1 MTFERPLLLL
11 ALLVVP
17 AAVAF
22 YVVLERRRARDAV
35 MFTNVDLLASVARGR
50 PWRRYVP
57 PVLVVAA
64 LATLC
69 AALARPH
76 METMVADERATV
88 ILVVDVSASME
99 AEDVEPTRLA
109 AAQVA
114 LRTFLD
120 RVPERL
126 RIGLIAFAGDP
137 QVASPPTRDR
147 AFVRGSLDR
156 INQFP
161 GFSGT
166 AIGDALELAVQ
177 MGKQATGEDETPQDD
192 EDDGDTIA
200 FWSSGAEGAAP
211 EEDDDED
218 NPLVSI
224 LFLSDGS
231 QTRGILQPFEG
242 AELAREAGFPV
253 YTVALGTPEGTVTR
267 EFDGIVRTIPVPPD
281 PFTLTEIA
289 ETTGGEFYAADT
301 AGSLEDVYAELG
313 SSLGRVPGK
322 AEATARFL
330 AVAAALLAASLLFA
344 AWWSPRLP

>member
-1 MTFERPLLLL
+1 VTFERPLLLL

-17 AAVAF
+17 AAVAL

-35 MFTNVDLLASVARGR
+35 VFTNVDLLASIAGGR

-76 METMVADERATV
+76 VETMVADERATV

-109 AAQVA
+109 AAQAA

-126 RIGLIAFAGDP
+126 RVGLIAFAGDP

-147 AFVRGSLDR
+147 TFVLGSLDR

-166 AIGDALELAVQ
+166 AIGDALELAVE
-177 MGKQATGEDETPQDD
+177 MGKDATGQGDGSDDDQDD
-192 EDDGDTIA
+192 GTTIA
-200 FWSSGAEGAAP
+200 FWSSEPEAAAP
-211 EEDDDED
+211 EEDGDKS
-218 NPLVSI
+218 LVSI

-231 QTRGILQPFEG
+231 QTRGILQPLEG
-242 AELAREAGFPV
+242 AELARQAGFPV

-289 ETTGGEFYAADT
+289 ETTGGEFHAADT

-313 SSLGRVPGK
+313 SSLGRAPGK
-322 AEATARFL
+322 SEATAWFL
-330 AVAAALLAASLLFA
+330 AIAAAVLAASLLFA

>member
-17 AAVAF
+17 AAVAL

-35 MFTNVDLLASVARGR
+35 IFTNVDLLASLAGGR

-64 LATLC
+64 LAALC

-114 LRTFLD
+114 LRTFLE
-120 RVPERL
+120 RLPERL
-126 RIGLIAFAGDP
+126 RVGLIAFAGDP

-147 AFVRGSLDR
+147 EFVRGSLDR

-177 MGKQATGEDETPQDD
+177 LGKQATGEEEGPQDD
-192 EDDGDTIA
+192 EDDGTTIA
-200 FWSSGAEGAAP
+200 FWSDAP
-211 EEDDDED
+211 EAAAEDTPEDDEK
-218 NPLVSI
+218 LVSI

-231 QTRGILQPFEG
+231 QTRGLLQPLEG
-242 AELAREAGFPV
+242 AELARDAGFPV

-330 AVAAALLAASLLFA
+330 AVAAALLAVSLLFA

>member
-1 MTFERPLLLL
+1 MSFERPLLLL

-17 AAVAF
+17 AAVAL

-35 MFTNVDLLASVARGR
+35 VFTNVELLASVAGGR

-57 PVLVVAA
+57 PLLVVAA

-76 METMVADERATV
+76 VETMVADERATV
-88 ILVVDVSASME
+88 ILVLDVSASME

-109 AAQVA
+109 AAQAA

-126 RIGLIAFAGDP
+126 RVGLIAFAGDP

-147 AFVRGSLDR
+147 AFVLGSLDR

-166 AIGDALELAVQ
+166 AIGDALELAVE
-177 MGKQATGEDETPQDD
+177 MGKDATGQGGGPDD
-192 EDDGDTIA
+192 EDDGTTIA
-200 FWSSGAEGAAP
+200 FWSSEPEAAAP
-211 EEDDDED
+211 DEGEGES
-218 NPLVSI
+218 LVSI

-231 QTRGILQPFEG
+231 QTRGILQPLEG
-242 AELAREAGFPV
+242 ADLARQAGFPV

-289 ETTGGEFYAADT
+289 ETTGGEFHEADN
-301 AGSLEDVYAELG
+301 AGTLEEVYAKLG
-313 SSLGRVPGK
+313 SSLGRAPGK
-322 AEATARFL
+322 SEATAWFL
-330 AVAAALLAASLLFA
+330 AVAAAILAASLLFA

>member
-1 MTFERPLLLL
+1 VTFERPLLLL

-17 AAVAF
+17 AAVAL

-35 MFTNVDLLASVARGR
+35 VFTNVDLLASVAGGR

-76 METMVADERATV
+76 VETMVADERATV

-109 AAQVA
+109 AAQAA

-126 RIGLIAFAGDP
+126 KIGLIAFAGDP

-147 AFVRGSLDR
+147 EFVLGSLDR

-166 AIGDALELAVQ
+166 AIGDALELAVE
-177 MGKQATGEDETPQDD
+177 MGKDATGQGDGPDD

-200 FWSSGAEGAAP
+200 FWSDAAAP
-211 EEDDDED
+211 EEEDEEKS
-218 NPLVSI
+218 LVSI

-231 QTRGILQPFEG
+231 QTRGILQPLEG
-242 AELAREAGFPV
+242 AELARQAGFPV

-301 AGSLEDVYAELG
+301 AGSLEDVYEKLG
-313 SSLGRVPGK
+313 SSLGRAPGK
-322 AEATARFL
+322 SEATAWFL
-330 AVAAALLAASLLFA
+330 AIAAAILAASLLLA
-344 AWWSPRLP
+344 ALWSPRLP

>member
-1 MTFERPLLLL
+1 MSFERPLLLL

-17 AAVAF
+17 AAVAL
-22 YVVLERRRARDAV
+22 YVVLERRRARHAV
-35 MFTNVDLLASVARGR
+35 MFTNVDLLASVAGGR

-57 PVLVVAA
+57 PVLAVAA

-109 AAQVA
+109 AAQAA

-120 RVPERL
+120 RLPERL
-126 RIGLIAFAGDP
+126 RVGLIAFAGDP

-147 AFVRGSLDR
+147 AFVLGSLDR

-166 AIGDALELAVQ
+166 AIGDALELAVEL
-177 MGKQATGEDETPQDD
+177 GKQATGEDETPRDD
-192 EDDGDTIA
+192 EDDGSTIA
-200 FWSSGAEGAAP
+200 FWSDAP
-211 EEDDDED
+211 EAAAQEERDGDD
-218 NPLVSI
+218 PLVSI

-231 QTRGILQPFEG
+231 QTRGILQPLEG
-242 AELAREAGFPV
+242 AELARQAGFPV

-313 SSLGRVPGK
+313 SSLGRVPGQ

>member
-1 MTFERPLLLL
+1 VTFERPLLLL

-17 AAVAF
+17 AAVAL

-35 MFTNVDLLASVARGR
+35 VFANVDLLASVAGGR

-76 METMVADERATV
+76 VETMVADERATV

-109 AAQVA
+109 AAQAA

-126 RIGLIAFAGDP
+126 KIGLIAFAGDP

-147 AFVRGSLDR
+147 EFVLGSLDR

-166 AIGDALELAVQ
+166 AIGDALELAVE
-177 MGKQATGEDETPQDD
+177 MGKDATGQGGGPDD

-200 FWSSGAEGAAP
+200 FWSDAAAP
-211 EEDDDED
+211 EEEEDEEKS
-218 NPLVSI
+218 LVSI

-231 QTRGILQPFEG
+231 QTRGILQPLEG
-242 AELAREAGFPV
+242 AELARQAGFPV
-253 YTVALGTPEGTVTR
+253 YTVALGTQEGTVTR

-301 AGSLEDVYAELG
+301 AGSLEDVYEKLG
-313 SSLGRVPGK
+313 SSLGRAPGK
-322 AEATARFL
+322 SEATAWFL
-330 AVAAALLAASLLFA
+330 AIAAAILAASLLLA
-344 AWWSPRLP
+344 ALWSPRLP

>member
-1 MTFERPLLLL
+1 VSFERPLLLL

-17 AAVAF
+17 AVVAL
-22 YVVLERRRARDAV
+22 YVLLERRRARDAV
-35 MFTNVDLLASVARGR
+35 VFTNVDLLASVAGGR

-69 AALARPH
+69 AALARPNL
-76 METMVADERATV
+76 ETMVADERATV

-120 RVPERL
+120 RLPERL
-126 RIGLIAFAGDP
+126 RVGLIAFAGDP

-147 AFVRGSLDR
+147 EFVRGSLDR

-166 AIGDALELAVQ
+166 AIGDALELAVEL
-177 MGKQATGEDETPQDD
+177 GKQATGEERGPRDD
-192 EDDGDTIA
+192 EDDGTTIA
-200 FWSSGAEGAAP
+200 FWSDAP
-211 EEDDDED
+211 EAAAEEESDDEK
-218 NPLVSI
+218 LVSI

-231 QTRGILQPFEG
+231 QTRGLLQPLEG
-242 AELAREAGFPV
+242 AEIAREAGFPV

-289 ETTGGEFYAADT
+289 ETTGGEFYSADT
-301 AGSLEDVYAELG
+301 AGALEEVYAELG

-330 AVAAALLAASLLFA
+330 AVAAALLAASLLLA